1 MYKIE
6 STSYKYIYNIDR
18 TNKISKILIIILVF
32 FILCLFLP
40 WTQNI
45 RTSGDVTTLRQE
57 QRAQNINTV
66 IPGKI
71 VKWYVKEGDIVKV
84 GDTIAQL
91 TEVKDDY
98 LDPSLI
104 LRTEEQLQAKQLTI
118 EYYQGKTD
126 AQRNQLDALKNSL
139 DIKIVQLKN
148 KMIQV
153 KNKIQSDSANLVSSK
168 NDLSIAIKQ
177 FNRQKELYEEGLV
190 SLTQF
195 EQRNQALQSIQAKMI
210 SAENSLA
217 NSRQEYLIIQLELN
231 GAQQDYLEKMNK
243 TQSETMQSMSQ
254 IATGT
259 GEVSKLRNQYAN
271 YENRQKL
278 YFITAPQGGQIV
290 QAKRSGIGEILKD
303 GETIAQIVPT
313 EIDFAV
319 ELYVKPVDIPLIAVK
334 QKIRFIFD
342 GFPAIVFSGWP
353 AASYGTF
360 GGEIVA
366 IENNVSPNG
375 MYRIL
380 IKEDGSE
387 KPWPKQLKIGTGVQ
401 AIALLKD
408 VPIWYELWRN
418 INGFPPDFY
427 QTNKEYA
434 VKK

>member
-1 MYKIE
+1 
-6 STSYKYIYNIDR
+6 
-18 TNKISKILIIILVF
+18 
-32 FILCLFLP
+32 
-40 WTQNI
+40 
-45 RTSGDVTTLRQE
+45 
-57 QRAQNINTV
+57 
-66 IPGKI
+66 
-71 VKWYVKEGDIVKV
+71 
-84 GDTIAQL
+84 
-91 TEVKDDY
+91 
-98 LDPSLI
+98 
-104 LRTEEQLQAKQLTI
+104 
-118 EYYQGKTD
+118 
-126 AQRNQLDALKNSL
+126 
-139 DIKIVQLKN
+139 
-148 KMIQV
+148 MIQV